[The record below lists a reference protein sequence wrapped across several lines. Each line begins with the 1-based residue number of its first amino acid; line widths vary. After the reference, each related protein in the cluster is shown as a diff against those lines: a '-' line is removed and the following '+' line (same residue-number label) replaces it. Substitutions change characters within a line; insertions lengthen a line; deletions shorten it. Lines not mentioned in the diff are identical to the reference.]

1 MVDVTTSG
9 TVSTGLL
16 AVAERARN
24 DPRERIRG
32 LARFV
37 DEACLTRSHGRIR
50 KDAAVGVDQVTAAAY
65 GEHLERH
72 VRDLHERLKT
82 GRYRHQPIRRVHIP
96 KDNGQTRPIGVS
108 CVEDKV
114 VQGALRE
121 VLETVYEQDFMDCS
135 HGFRPRRGAHGA
147 IRALNKAVWSGK
159 VRFILEADIVSFF
172 DSIDRT
178 LLMNMLR
185 DRIADESLM
194 RLVGKCLHVGVLDGS
209 AYSELDGGTAQGSS
223 LSPLLGNIYLHNVL
237 DVWFAAEVQPRL
249 RGHSTLVRYAD
260 DFVIGFETKEDA
272 EAVMAAL
279 VKRMARYGL
288 ALHPGKT
295 RLFPFEPPR
304 GDNEGKGSDNF
315 DFLGFTL
322 YWHRTRSGRWAMWCK
337 TRRGRLAKSIK
348 AIADWCR
355 CHRHLPV
362 SEQHVALVRRMVGHF
377 NYFGVNGNMR
387 SMEAVVEAVKKEWF
401 KWLNRRSQKAHLNWQ
416 RFVALLERYP
426 MPVPR
431 IVVEIWR
438 TRES

>member
-1 MVDVTTSG
+1 M
-9 TVSTGLL
+9 
-16 AVAERARN
+16 
-24 DPRERIRG
+24 
-32 LARFV
+32 
-37 DEACLTRSHGRIR
+37 
-50 KDAAVGVDQVTAAAY
+50 
-65 GEHLERH
+65 
-72 VRDLHERLKT
+72 
-82 GRYRHQPIRRVHIP
+82 
-96 KDNGQTRPIGVS
+96 
-108 CVEDKV
+108 
-114 VQGALRE
+114 
-121 VLETVYEQDFMDCS
+121 
-135 HGFRPRRGAHGA
+135 
-147 IRALNKAVWSGK
+147 
-159 VRFILEADIVSFF
+159 RFILEADIVSFF